1 MDSAATVAQ
10 DARMNEKT
18 RTDSPADD
26 SEALPLLERFNAI
39 VRRARKLGPDP
50 WDRSGADS
58 LCSDAQDLA
67 DEALASGQD
76 DLGEALLGYAVYLS
90 SFVEGALVPNAEQL
104 AQLAALTDTLHEA
117 GERMQSRMPVA
128 DLLQAPSV
136 FAPLGTVVWAIG
148 LDPESTQKLAVG
160 LARMGHDLGRVN
172 RVGYL
177 RVPLAEGRVL
187 AAAVARSALAEWQAL
202 LDEPTAGKSSQPRPP
217 TLCIGEDSR
226 MPYRLQAL
234 RAGAEGYYTS
244 GTDDLTLARRMVD
257 LIEDRT
263 APYRVLIVD
272 DDASITMFCE
282 AVLRHN
288 GMQPKVVNNPMSL
301 FEALEDFDPDVILV
315 DLYMPEVNGLELLA
329 LLRSHPG
336 TLFTPVIL
344 LSGDDD
350 VERRFDALHL
360 GGDDYLT
367 KPIRP
372 RFLVAAVTSRAR
384 RARWIRRELDERLA
398 VG

>member
-1 MDSAATVAQ
+1 MNDKSRPDPPASATP
-10 DARMNEKT
+10 
-18 RTDSPADD
+18 TD
-26 SEALPLLERFNAI
+26 EGLPLLENFNAV

-50 WDRSGADS
+50 WDRTEADS

-67 DEALASGQD
+67 DVALASDQD

-90 SFVEGALVPNAEQL
+90 SFVEGSMVPNAEQM
-104 AQLAALTDTLHEA
+104 AQLAALTDSLHEA
-117 GERMQSRMPVA
+117 GERMQSRMPVV

-136 FAPLGTVVWAIG
+136 FAPLSTVVWAIG
-148 LDPESTQKLAVG
+148 LDPQATDKLATG
-160 LARMGHDLGRVN
+160 LARLGHDLGQVN
-172 RVGYL
+172 RAGYL
-177 RVPLAEGRVL
+177 RVALAEGRVL

-202 LDEPTAGKSSQPRPP
+202 MSEPTLGKSQARPP

-234 RAGAEGYYTS
+234 RAGAEGYYTA
-244 GTDDLTLARRMVD
+244 GTDDTTLARRMVD

-288 GMQPKVVNNPMSL
+288 GMQPRVVNNPMRL

-398 VG
+398 GN